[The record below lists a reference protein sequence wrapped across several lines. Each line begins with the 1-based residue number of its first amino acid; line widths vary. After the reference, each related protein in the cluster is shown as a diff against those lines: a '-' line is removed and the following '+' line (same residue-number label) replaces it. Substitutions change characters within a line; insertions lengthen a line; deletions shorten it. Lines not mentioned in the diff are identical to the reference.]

1 METIRVLLV
10 DDELPVRRALRMR
23 LQAEDELS
31 VVGEASNGAAA
42 VQLALELNPDV
53 VLMDVRMPVMG
64 GIEATAEIKAVLPAV
79 KVLVLTMH
87 DSAAIRAEAEQA
99 GASKVLAKDLIE
111 EALLPAILKLMKD
124 GAE

>member
-1 METIRVLLV
+1 M
-10 DDELPVRRALRMR
+10 
-23 LQAEDELS
+23 QAEDDLS

-42 VQLALELNPDV
+42 VQLALELNPDL

-79 KVLVLTMH
+79 KILVLTMH

-99 GASKVLAKDLIE
+99 GASKVLAKDLVE

>member
-1 METIRVLLV
+1 METIRILLV

-23 LQAEDELS
+23 LQAENELS

-42 VQLALELNPDV
+42 VQLALELKPDV
-53 VLMDVRMPVMG
+53 VVMDVRMPVLG

-87 DSAAIRAEAEQA
+87 DSAAVRAEAERA
-99 GASKVLAKDLIE
+99 GASKVLAKDLVE
-111 EALLPAILKLMKD
+111 EALLPAIVKLIK
-124 GAE
+124 ERS